1 MCRLASSSP
10 VVPAH
15 RRESAAEVFDN
26 LTDRLQDLFS
36 RLRGKGKL
44 SEEDVKEA
52 LREVRLALLEAD
64 VNFKVVKEFIAR
76 IQERATGTEVFEA
89 LTGAQTV
96 VKLVH
101 DELIELLGGEQTKF
115 EFELKPPTIVMMC
128 GLQGSGKTTTCGKLA
143 MWSRKQG
150 RNPLLVACDIYRPAA
165 IKQLEVL
172 GKQLNIPV
180 YSPSEGV
187 APPEIARQAVRN
199 AAERGLDVIILDT
212 AGRLHIDEELMQ
224 ELENIRK
231 AVQISQILL
240 VVDAMTGQDAVN
252 FAQEFH
258 SRLQTDGIVMT
269 KLDGDARGGAAL
281 STRSVT
287 GVPIKFIG
295 VGEKLDAL
303 EPFYPDRMASR
314 ILGMGDVLSLI
325 ERAQESIDETKAKE
339 LEQRL
344 KQNQF
349 DLNDFLEQLQQMKKM
364 GPLENI
370 LKMLPGVGSAMK
382 DVQVD
387 DSILARQEAIVRSM
401 TLEERS
407 DPSLLNGSRKRRIS
421 RGSGMTVQEINQFLT
436 QFEQMRA
443 MVKQFMGKGGMMNKM
458 NKKRRMPFSRGR

>member
-1 MCRLASSSP
+1 MRALPRRRLPAKPCETLPIVAGQSP
-10 VVPAH
+10 
-15 RRESAAEVFDN
+15 
-26 LTDRLQDLFS
+26 TQ
-36 RLRGKGKL
+36 
-44 SEEDVKEA
+44 
-52 LREVRLALLEAD
+52 
-64 VNFKVVKEFIAR
+64 IAK
-76 IQERATGTEVFEA
+76 RAMDSGR
-89 LTGAQTV
+89 
-96 VKLVH
+96 
-101 DELIELLGGEQTKF
+101 LGG
-115 EFELKPPTIVMMC
+115 
-128 GLQGSGKTTTCGKLA
+128 
-143 MWSRKQG
+143 
-150 RNPLLVACDIYRPAA
+150 Y
-165 IKQLEVL
+165 
-172 GKQLNIPV
+172 
-180 YSPSEGV
+180 
-187 APPEIARQAVRN
+187 
-199 AAERGLDVIILDT
+199 DVVILDT
-212 AGRLHIDEELMQ
+212 AGRTHIDEELMQ

-325 ERAQESIDETKAKE
+325 ERAQESIDEAKAKE

>member
-1 MCRLASSSP
+1 
-10 VVPAH
+10 
-15 RRESAAEVFDN
+15 
-26 LTDRLQDLFS
+26 
-36 RLRGKGKL
+36 LRGKGKL